1 MTKQTLRTQYR
12 FKQVFGNILLVL
24 AVWNVPQSALA
35 DVNQKEING
44 IIQTREIALE
54 ALNTRDFSKIQPYL
68 HPKFTI
74 TTVDNQVFHNVKD
87 FEAYWNQQFSS
98 SIKDIKMTLKIDNSR
113 IFLSPET
120 EVSYGEAI
128 STFYFK
134 DGNSAEMAM
143 RLTAVMQK
151 LQGKWTIQSVH
162 FSSDLINNPVLHG
175 TQKAGK
181 VMAAATGIGGF
192 VLGGLGMFLWHS
204 QRKKTTEKV

>member
-1 MTKQTLRTQYR
+1 MTKQTLKNQYR
-12 FKQVFGNILLVL
+12 FKQVFGKILLVL

-35 DVNQKEING
+35 DVNQKDING
-44 IIQTREIALE
+44 IVQTREIALE
-54 ALNTRDFSKIQPYL
+54 ALNTRNFSKIQPYL

-74 TTVDNQVFHNVKD
+74 TTVDNQIFHNVKD

-98 SIKDIKMTLKIDNSR
+98 SIKDIKMKLKIDTPR
-113 IFLSPET
+113 MFLSPET

-128 STFYFK
+128 STFYFQ
-134 DGNSAEMAM
+134 DGNSAEMTM

-151 LQGKWTIQSVH
+151 FQGKWTIQSVH

-192 VLGGLGMFLWHS
+192 VLGGLGMFLWHR
-204 QRKKTTEKV
+204 QQKKTTEKV